1 MQAVLMV
8 GGKGT
13 RLRPFTHILPK
24 PLVPVGESSILELVL
39 RQLRFYGF
47 ERAILSVGHKAELI
61 MAVVGDGS
69 RFGLEISYHQESTP
83 QGTIGALSAIEAL
96 DENFLVMNGDI
107 CTNLDFRELLQAHV
121 RSRAVATISTYRRLE
136 KIELGVLH
144 VADGSDRI
152 VGFQEKPVHDLLVS
166 MGVNAFRRSIL
177 DFIPQNTF
185 FGFDDLM
192 HALLKSGADVRSRV
206 FDGTWHDIGR
216 PDDYQRMLEDF
227 EKRPSH
233 YLPVGA

>member
-47 ERAILSVGHKAELI
+47 EEAILSVGHKAELI
-61 MAVVGDGS
+61 MAVVGDGK
-69 RFGLEISYHQESTP
+69 RFGLKISYHQETTP
-83 QGTIGALSAIEAL
+83 QGTIGALSAMKGL

-107 CTNLDFRELLQAHV
+107 CTNLDYSKLLKAHAN
-121 RSRAVATISTYRRLE
+121 SGAIATISTYRRLE

-144 VADGSDRI
+144 VAPDTDRI
-152 VGFQEKPVHDLLVS
+152 VGFAEKPVHDLLVS
-166 MGVNAFRRSIL
+166 MGVNAFRRSIC
-177 DFIPQNTF
+177 DFIPHDTY
-185 FGFDDLM
+185 FGFDHLM
-192 HALLKSGADVRSRV
+192 AALLKARADVRSRL
-206 FDGTWHDIGR
+206 FEGTWHDIGR

-227 EKRPSH
+227 EARPSH
-233 YLPVGA
+233 YLPDGA